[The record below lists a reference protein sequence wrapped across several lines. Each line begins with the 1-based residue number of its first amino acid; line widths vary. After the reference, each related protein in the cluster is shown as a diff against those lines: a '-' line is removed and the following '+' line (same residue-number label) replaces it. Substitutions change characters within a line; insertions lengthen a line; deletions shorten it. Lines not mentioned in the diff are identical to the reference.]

1 MFIDGAKREKER
13 QKAKKKSFRPLR
25 IREKSYKIRQKK
37 KFSGGTEGESTND
50 MGGPQAQMGGRG

>member
-25 IREKSYKIRQKK
+25 IRKKSYKTKK
-37 KFSGGTEGESTND
+37 KVF
-50 MGGPQAQMGGRG
+50 RWHRRRIYK